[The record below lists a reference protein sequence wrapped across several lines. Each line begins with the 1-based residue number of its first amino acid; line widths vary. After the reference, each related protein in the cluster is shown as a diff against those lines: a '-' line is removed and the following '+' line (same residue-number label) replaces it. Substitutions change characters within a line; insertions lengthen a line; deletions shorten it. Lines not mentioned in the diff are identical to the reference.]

1 MSEHVAASSYLDSR
15 DREHAASL
23 EGEAREVVVST
34 VTRYRRE
41 DRLHVG
47 DLVPRL
53 EAVRLE
59 DGSPVNLADLVADR
73 PLVLVFGSF
82 T

>member
-15 DREHAASL
+15 DREHASTL

-47 DLVPRL
+47 DLVPSLEVARL
-53 EAVRLE
+53 D
-59 DGSPVNLADLVADR
+59 DGSPVNLPDLVAPG